1 MRKTILTLCSLCLAI
16 SLSARDICPGYQGID
31 ISDYSGKVNWPEVA
45 KDTNIQFVYMLAT
58 IGGDSVNPAF
68 QPYLSGCR
76 KTRLKA
82 GAYHCMTTTAT
93 VEEQF
98 QNFVNHVPKDSIK
111 LVPMIYVSE
120 CEYWTAEEVID
131 SLKLFCDLLEA
142 HYGKKPAIY
151 ALNAIY
157 NRYLTPV
164 FNDYALYIIKYSDV
178 RPVIHGGNEGIRML
192 WQYTNKGKIRGFEK
206 PVNLVKLWTARM
218 LELNLIIPKKNV
230 VNHKAPAKR
239 R

>member
-1 MRKTILTLCSLCLAI
+1 MKKILLLILFIGCAFFA
-16 SLSARDICPGYQGID
+16 SARDICPGYQGID
-31 ISDYSGKVNWPEVA
+31 ISDYSGKVVWTEVA

-58 IGGDSVNPAF
+58 VGGDSVNPAF
-68 QPYLSGCR
+68 KSYLSGCR

-93 VEEQF
+93 IEEQF
-98 QNFVNHVPKDSIK
+98 QNFINHVHKDSIK

-120 CEYWTAEEVID
+120 CEYWTADEVID
-131 SLKLFCDLLEA
+131 SLKRFCDLLEA

-178 RPVIHGGNEGIRML
+178 RPIIHGGNDGIRML

-218 LELNLIIPKKNV
+218 LELNLIIPKKYV

>member
-16 SLSARDICPGYQGID
+16 SLSARDICPSYQGID

-58 IGGDSVNPAF
+58 IGGDSVNSAF

-111 LVPMIYVSE
+111 LVPMIHVSE

-131 SLKLFCDLLEA
+131 SVKRFCDLLEA

-218 LELNLIIPKKNV
+218 LELNLIIPKKYV

>member
-58 IGGDSVNPAF
+58 VGGDSVNPAF
-68 QPYLSGCR
+68 QPYLSGAR
-76 KTRLKA
+76 KTRLKV

-98 QNFVNHVPKDSIK
+98 QNFVNHVPKDSVK

-131 SLKLFCDLLEA
+131 SVKRFCDLLEA

-178 RPVIHGGNEGIRML
+178 RPVIHGGNDGLRML

-218 LELNLIIPKKNV
+218 LELNLIIPKKYV
-230 VNHKAPAKR
+230 VNHKAPTKR

>member
-1 MRKTILTLCSLCLAI
+1 MKRILLALCSIYVIINAYG
-16 SLSARDICPGYQGID
+16 RDICPGYQGID
-31 ISDYSGKVNWPEVA
+31 ISDYSGKVNWTEVA

-58 IGGDSVNPAF
+58 VGGDSVNPAF

-98 QNFVNHVPKDSIK
+98 QNFVSHVHKDSIK

-120 CEYWTAEEVID
+120 CEYWTADEVID
-131 SLKLFCDLLEA
+131 SLRLFCDLLEA

-178 RPVIHGGNEGIRML
+178 RPVIHGGNDGIRML

-218 LELNLIIPKKNV
+218 LELNLIIPKKYAT
-230 VNHKAPAKR
+230 HKPPTKKK
-239 R
+239 

>member
-131 SLKLFCDLLEA
+131 SVKRFCDLLEA
-142 HYGKKPAIY
+142 HYGKRPAIY

-218 LELNLIIPKKNV
+218 LELNLIIPKKYV
-230 VNHKAPAKR
+230 VNHKAPTKR